1 MYQSVP
7 CSTASVKPSDH
18 QFFGASRSRSS
29 RTTSEPSPKPVQ
41 GNLQPSSQVINLKEA
56 NTPHVSLPTP
66 QCLNG
71 KADAEELPDSSSLET
86 PYWSTNVRPAD
97 LTQSYGRQVIEL
109 SSYYYLLNQIGI
121 LGLARLV
128 EVS

>member
-1 MYQSVP
+1 M
-7 CSTASVKPSDH
+7 
-18 QFFGASRSRSS
+18 
-29 RTTSEPSPKPVQ
+29 
-41 GNLQPSSQVINLKEA
+41 KEA

-71 KADAEELPDSSSLET
+71 KADPEELPGRFALET
-86 PYWSTNVRPAD
+86 PCWSAD
-97 LTQSYGRQVIEL
+97 ISAADITQSYGRQVIEL
-109 SSYYYLLNQIGI
+109 STYYYLLNQIGI